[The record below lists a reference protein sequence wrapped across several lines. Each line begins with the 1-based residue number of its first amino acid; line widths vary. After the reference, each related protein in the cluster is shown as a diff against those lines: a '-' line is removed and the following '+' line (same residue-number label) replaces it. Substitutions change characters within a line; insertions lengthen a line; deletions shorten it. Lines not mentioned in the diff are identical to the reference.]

1 MSFYHTW
8 FLLFVPIVFL
18 LGYFI
23 KNRKRDYGFRF
34 SSANI
39 FPKAGKSA
47 RIALSSN
54 LIYIRCISLALL
66 FLALARP
73 QTPVADS
80 LRRGDA
86 VDIILTIDVSE
97 SMLAEDFME
106 SGRRKSRIGVVKDVI
121 PDFIVSRKNDR
132 LGTVVFATR
141 AFVASPLTF
150 NHDWLL
156 ERVRDIE
163 IGIVDGRRT
172 AIGSGIATSLNRLRN
187 SQAKSKVIILLTD
200 GRNNAGEIAPE
211 TASAIAKTLGIKIYT
226 IGVGTYGAAPFPIR
240 DKAGN
245 ATGYSSIK
253 ADIDEALLKNISSET
268 GARYFRA
275 SDTASL
281 KKVYKDID
289 DMEKAHIEEKAYDEY
304 NELFSGFLIAGL
316 LILLFEIV
324 LSNTLCRRIP

>member
-1 MSFYHTW
+1 MSFYHPL
-8 FLLFVPIVFL
+8 FLLFIPVVFL
-18 LGYFI
+18 SGYFI
-23 KNRKRDYGFRF
+23 KNRKRNYGFRF
-34 SSANI
+34 SSVVL
-39 FPKAGKSA
+39 FPKTGKSA

-54 LIYIRCISLALL
+54 LIYIRCMSLALL
-66 FLALARP
+66 ILALARP
-73 QTPVADS
+73 QTPVEDS

-106 SGRRKSRIGVVKDVI
+106 GGRRKSRIEVVKDVI

-132 LGTVVFATR
+132 LGIVVFATR

-156 ERVRDIE
+156 ERVRNLE

-172 AIGSGIATSLNRLRN
+172 AIGSGIAASLNRLRN
-187 SQAKSKVIILLTD
+187 SQARSKVIVLLTD
-200 GRNNAGEIAPE
+200 GRNNAGEITPE
-211 TASAIAKTLGIKIYT
+211 TVSAIAKTLDIKIYT
-226 IGVGTYGAAPFPIR
+226 IGVGTYGSVPFPIR
-240 DKAGN
+240 DNAGN
-245 ATGYSSIK
+245 TIGYDSIK
-253 ADIDEALLKNISSET
+253 TDIDEALLGKISYET

-281 KKVYKDID
+281 KKVYREID
-289 DMEKAHIEEKAYDEY
+289 NMEKARIEEKAYDEY

-316 LILLFEIV
+316 LMLLFEIV
-324 LSNTLCRRIP
+324 LSNTLWRRIP